1 MYDHRFARFGLGL
14 ALTFLS
20 TVVLVLMDVP
30 TFLIGCVM
38 AIALYHTVIEFY
50 VGISFLLPGRRKPSF
65 EGDGW
70 FSKFFDY
77 DGCLIN
83 TVSKIQT
90 EPAPLLVMIHGWRS
104 SSSSVA
110 DRAMWFTERGWHVV
124 MIELPNH
131 GSSGEYGH
139 WSAYRSMKA
148 VESVVTGLEAII
160 DPSDVESV
168 TYYGHSMGGFI
179 GLRLASKTSLRV
191 ATHPLESIILE
202 SPMTMYEP
210 ILDEIANGYRIPM
223 FLRPAY
229 RRRLIER
236 FNESVGQIGRWSKVE
251 EFNIPLW
258 GAPKLPILCIQAVPD
273 ERLGM
278 KHFEQLVMVYSQPEY
293 DGLLTSVP
301 LESLRHSG
309 ARTNEDRNNAIEQWF
324 LNERSL

>member
-14 ALTFLS
+14 ALTILS
-20 TVVLVLMDVP
+20 SVVLTLMDIP
-30 TFLIGCVM
+30 TLLVGCVGV
-38 AIALYHTVIEFY
+38 IGLYHTIIEFY

-70 FSKFFDY
+70 SSNFFDH
-77 DGCLIN
+77 DGCLIH

-90 EPAPLLVMIHGWRS
+90 GPAPLLVMVHGWRS
-104 SSSSVA
+104 SSRSVA

-124 MIELPNH
+124 MVELPNH

-148 VESVVTGLEAII
+148 VESVVTELATII
-160 DPSDVESV
+160 DPSNVTSV

-179 GLRLASKTSLRV
+179 GLRLASKESLRV
-191 ATHPLESIILE
+191 AAHPLKRIILE

-229 RRRLIER
+229 RRRLMER
-236 FNESVGQIGRWSKVE
+236 CNESVGQIGRWSKVE

-278 KHFEQLVMVYSQPEY
+278 RHFEQLSMVYSRLEY
-293 DGLLTSVP
+293 DGFLTSVP

-309 ARTNEDRNNAIEQWF
+309 ARINEDRNNAIEHW
-324 LNERSL
+324 LTNEGSL

>member
-1 MYDHRFARFGLGL
+1 MYDRRFARFGLGL
-14 ALTFLS
+14 ALTTLS
-20 TVVLVLMDVP
+20 TLVLSLMDVP
-30 TFLIGCVM
+30 TLLVGCVI
-38 AIALYHTVIEFY
+38 AIGIYHTIIEFY

-65 EGDGW
+65 KGEGW
-70 FSKFFDY
+70 NSKMFDH

-83 TVSKIQT
+83 TVSYIHK
-90 EPAPLLVMIHGWRS
+90 EPSPLMVMIHGWRS

-148 VESVVTGLEAII
+148 VESVATRLETLI
-160 DPSDVESV
+160 DPSDITSV
-168 TYYGHSMGGFI
+168 SYYGHSMGGFI
-179 GLRLASKTSLRV
+179 GLRLASKESLRI
-191 ATHPLESIILE
+191 ATHPLNRMILE

-223 FLRPAY
+223 LLRPAY

-236 FNESVGQIGRWSKVE
+236 FNESIGQIGRWSRVE

-278 KHFEQLVMVYSQPEY
+278 GHFDQLVSVYSKPEY
-293 DGLLTSVP
+293 NGLLTAVS
-301 LESLRHSG
+301 LESLTHSG
-309 ARTNEDRNNAIEQWF
+309 ARTNEERNDAIQHW
-324 LNERSL
+324 LANGGSL

>member
-1 MYDHRFARFGLGL
+1 M
-14 ALTFLS
+14 
-20 TVVLVLMDVP
+20 V
-30 TFLIGCVM
+30 
-38 AIALYHTVIEFY
+38 
-50 VGISFLLPGRRKPSF
+50 
-65 EGDGW
+65 
-70 FSKFFDY
+70 
-77 DGCLIN
+77 
-83 TVSKIQT
+83 
-90 EPAPLLVMIHGWRS
+90 
-104 SSSSVA
+104 
-110 DRAMWFTERGWHVV
+110 
-124 MIELPNH
+124 ELPNH

-139 WSAYRSMKA
+139 WSAYRSMNA
-148 VESVVTGLEAII
+148 VESVVTELATII
-160 DPSDVESV
+160 DPSNVTSV

-179 GLRLASKTSLRV
+179 GLRLASKESLRV
-191 ATHPLESIILE
+191 AAHPLKRIILE

-278 KHFEQLVMVYSQPEY
+278 RHFEQLSMVYSRLEY
-293 DGLLTSVP
+293 DGFLTSVP

-309 ARTNEDRNNAIEQWF
+309 ARINEDRNNAIEHW
-324 LNERSL
+324 LTNEGSL

>member
-14 ALTFLS
+14 ALTILS
-20 TVVLVLMDVP
+20 SVVLTLMDIP
-30 TFLIGCVM
+30 TLLVGCVGV
-38 AIALYHTVIEFY
+38 IGLYHTIIEFY

-70 FSKFFDY
+70 SSNFFDH
-77 DGCLIN
+77 DGCLIH

-90 EPAPLLVMIHGWRS
+90 GPAPLLVMVHGWRS
-104 SSSSVA
+104 SSRSVA

-124 MIELPNH
+124 MVELPNH

-148 VESVVTGLEAII
+148 VESVVTELATII
-160 DPSDVESV
+160 DPSNVTSV

-179 GLRLASKTSLRV
+179 GLRLASKESLRV
-191 ATHPLESIILE
+191 AAHPLKRIILE

-223 FLRPAY
+223 FLHPAY

-278 KHFEQLVMVYSQPEY
+278 RHFEQLSMVYSRLEY
-293 DGLLTSVP
+293 DGFLTSVP

-309 ARTNEDRNNAIEQWF
+309 ARINEDRNNAIEHW
-324 LNERSL
+324 LTNEGSL

>member
-14 ALTFLS
+14 ALTILS
-20 TVVLVLMDVP
+20 SIVFGLMDVP
-30 TFLIGCVM
+30 TILIGCIV
-38 AIALYHTVIEFY
+38 ALGLYHTIIEFY

-65 EGDGW
+65 EGEGW
-70 FSKFFDY
+70 NSQMFDY
-77 DGCLIN
+77 EGCPIN

-90 EPAPLLVMIHGWRS
+90 GPWPLMVMVHGWRS

-139 WSAYRSMKA
+139 WSAYRSLKA
-148 VESVVTGLEAII
+148 VESVASRLEKII
-160 DPSDVESV
+160 NPSDVTSV
-168 TYYGHSMGGFI
+168 SYYGHSMGGFI
-179 GLRLASKTSLRV
+179 GLRLASKESLRI
-191 ATHPLESIILE
+191 ATLPLNRMILE

-223 FLRPAY
+223 ILRPAY

-236 FNESVGQIGRWSKVE
+236 FNESIGQIGRWSNVE

-278 KHFEQLVMVYSQPEY
+278 DHYEQLVNVYAQPEY
-293 DGLLTSVP
+293 NGYLTAVP
-301 LESLRHSG
+301 LESLKHSG
-309 ARTNEDRNNAIEQWF
+309 ARTNEERNDAIEHW
-324 LNERSL
+324 LANGGSL

>member
-14 ALTFLS
+14 ALTILS
-20 TVVLVLMDVP
+20 SVVLTLMDIP
-30 TFLIGCVM
+30 TLLVGCVGV
-38 AIALYHTVIEFY
+38 IGLYHTIIEFY

-70 FSKFFDY
+70 SSNFFDH
-77 DGCLIN
+77 DGCLIH

-90 EPAPLLVMIHGWRS
+90 GPAPLLVMVHGWRS
-104 SSSSVA
+104 SSRSVA

-124 MIELPNH
+124 MVELPNH

-148 VESVVTGLEAII
+148 VESVVTELATII
-160 DPSDVESV
+160 DPSNVTSV

-179 GLRLASKTSLRV
+179 GLRLASKESLRV
-191 ATHPLESIILE
+191 AAHPLKRIILE

-278 KHFEQLVMVYSQPEY
+278 RHFEQLSMVYSRLEY
-293 DGLLTSVP
+293 DGFLTSVP

-309 ARTNEDRNNAIEQWF
+309 ARINEDRNNAIEHW
-324 LNERSL
+324 LTNEGSL

>member
-14 ALTFLS
+14 ALTILS
-20 TVVLVLMDVP
+20 SVVLTLMDIP
-30 TFLIGCVM
+30 TLLVGCVGV
-38 AIALYHTVIEFY
+38 IGLYHTIIEFY

-70 FSKFFDY
+70 SSNFFDH
-77 DGCLIN
+77 DGCLIH

-90 EPAPLLVMIHGWRS
+90 GPAPLLVMVHGWRS
-104 SSSSVA
+104 SSRSVA

-124 MIELPNH
+124 MVELPNH

-148 VESVVTGLEAII
+148 VESVVTELATII
-160 DPSDVESV
+160 DPSNVTSV

-179 GLRLASKTSLRV
+179 GLRLASKESLRV
-191 ATHPLESIILE
+191 AAHPLKRIILE

-258 GAPKLPILCIQAVPD
+258 GAPKLPILCIQAFPD

-278 KHFEQLVMVYSQPEY
+278 RHFEQLSMVYSRLEY
-293 DGLLTSVP
+293 DGFLTSVP

-309 ARTNEDRNNAIEQWF
+309 ARINEDRNNAIEHW
-324 LNERSL
+324 LTNEGSL

>member
-14 ALTFLS
+14 ALTILS
-20 TVVLVLMDVP
+20 SVVLTLMDIP
-30 TFLIGCVM
+30 TLLVGCVGV
-38 AIALYHTVIEFY
+38 IGLYHTIIEFY

-70 FSKFFDY
+70 SSNFFDH
-77 DGCLIN
+77 DGCLIH

-90 EPAPLLVMIHGWRS
+90 GPAPLLVMVHGWRS
-104 SSSSVA
+104 SSRSVA
-110 DRAMWFTERGWHVV
+110 DRALWFTERGWHVV
-124 MIELPNH
+124 MVELPNH

-148 VESVVTGLEAII
+148 VESVVTELATII
-160 DPSDVESV
+160 DPSNVTSV

-179 GLRLASKTSLRV
+179 GLRLASKESLRV
-191 ATHPLESIILE
+191 AAHPLKRIILE

-278 KHFEQLVMVYSQPEY
+278 RHFEQLSMVYSRLEY
-293 DGLLTSVP
+293 DGFLTSVP

-309 ARTNEDRNNAIEQWF
+309 ARINEDRNNAIEHW
-324 LNERSL
+324 LTNEGSL

>member
-14 ALTFLS
+14 ALTILS
-20 TVVLVLMDVP
+20 SVVLTLMDIP
-30 TFLIGCVM
+30 TLLVGCVGV
-38 AIALYHTVIEFY
+38 IGLYHTIIEFY

-70 FSKFFDY
+70 SSNFFDH
-77 DGCLIN
+77 DGCLIH
-83 TVSKIQT
+83 TVSKIHT
-90 EPAPLLVMIHGWRS
+90 GPAPLLVMVHGWRS
-104 SSSSVA
+104 SSRSVA

-124 MIELPNH
+124 MVELPNH

-139 WSAYRSMKA
+139 WSAYRSMNA
-148 VESVVTGLEAII
+148 VESVVTELATII
-160 DPSDVESV
+160 DPSNVTSV

-179 GLRLASKTSLRV
+179 GLRLASKESLRV
-191 ATHPLESIILE
+191 AAHPLKRIILE

-278 KHFEQLVMVYSQPEY
+278 RHFEQLSMVYSRLEY
-293 DGLLTSVP
+293 DGFLTSVP

-309 ARTNEDRNNAIEQWF
+309 ARINEDRNNAIEHW
-324 LNERSL
+324 LTNEGSL

>member
-14 ALTFLS
+14 ALTFIS
-20 TVVLVLMDVP
+20 TLVLTLMDIP
-30 TFLIGCVM
+30 TILVGCVV
-38 AIALYHTVIEFY
+38 AIGLYHTMIEFY

-70 FSKFFDY
+70 SGNFFDY

-83 TVSKIQT
+83 TVSSIQT
-90 EPAPLLVMIHGWRS
+90 GPAPLMVMVHGWRS

-124 MIELPNH
+124 MVELPNH

-148 VESVVTGLEAII
+148 VESVMTGLASII
-160 DPSDVESV
+160 DPSDVTSV

-179 GLRLASKTSLRV
+179 GLRIASNDSLRV
-191 ATHPLESIILE
+191 ATHPLERIILE

-210 ILDEIANGYRIPM
+210 ILDEIANGYRVPM
-223 FLRPAY
+223 FLRTAY

-236 FNESVGQIGRWSKVE
+236 FSESVGEPGRWSKVE
-251 EFNIPLW
+251 QFNIPLW
-258 GAPKLPILCIQAVPD
+258 GAPKLPILCMQATPD

-278 KHFEQLVMVYSQPEY
+278 SHFEQLIKVYSQPEF

-309 ARTNEDRNNAIEQWF
+309 ARTNKDRNDAIAHW
-324 LNERSL
+324 LVNEGSL

>member
-1 MYDHRFARFGLGL
+1 
-14 ALTFLS
+14 
-20 TVVLVLMDVP
+20 
-30 TFLIGCVM
+30 
-38 AIALYHTVIEFY
+38 
-50 VGISFLLPGRRKPSF
+50 
-65 EGDGW
+65 
-70 FSKFFDY
+70 
-77 DGCLIN
+77 
-83 TVSKIQT
+83 
-90 EPAPLLVMIHGWRS
+90 
-104 SSSSVA
+104 
-110 DRAMWFTERGWHVV
+110 
-124 MIELPNH
+124 
-131 GSSGEYGH
+131 
-139 WSAYRSMKA
+139 MKA

>member
-1 MYDHRFARFGLGL
+1 MYDHRFARFGLGF
-14 ALTFLS
+14 ALTILS
-20 TVVLVLMDVP
+20 TFVLAIMDVP
-30 TFLIGCVM
+30 TILIGCVVL
-38 AIALYHTVIEFY
+38 IGLYHTLIEFY
-50 VGISFLLPGRRKPSF
+50 VGISFLLPGRRKSSF
-65 EGDGW
+65 ESDGW
-70 FSKFFDY
+70 NSQFFDY
-77 DGCLIN
+77 DGCSIN
-83 TVSKIQT
+83 TVSNIQT
-90 EPAPLLVMIHGWRS
+90 QISPLMVMVHGWRS

-148 VESVVTGLEAII
+148 VEFVVTDLTSII
-160 DPSDVESV
+160 DPSNVSSV
-168 TYYGHSMGGFI
+168 SYYGHSMGGFI
-179 GLRLASKTSLRV
+179 GLRLASKESLRV
-191 ATHPLESIILE
+191 ATHPLSRMILE

-210 ILDEIANGYRIPM
+210 ILDEIANGYRVPSFM
-223 FLRPAY
+223 RTAY

-258 GAPKLPILCIQAVPD
+258 GAPKLPMLCIQAVPD

-278 KHFEQLVMVYSQPEY
+278 GHFEQLVKVYSQPGYE
-293 DGLLTSVP
+293 GFLSSVT

-309 ARTNEDRNNAIEQWF
+309 ARTNDDRNNAIEHWF
-324 LNERSL
+324 LNEGSL